1 MEKLKF
7 FKVGSTLPGH
17 HNDVIISHVVAK
29 SREEAIKKCNGIETV
44 LFCEEFDVEFDMRKL
59 MISLYEGG
67 FCDAQVGIIADLVNE
82 FAPSTIWN

>member
-29 SREEAIKKCNGIETV
+29 SREEAIKKCNGGTV